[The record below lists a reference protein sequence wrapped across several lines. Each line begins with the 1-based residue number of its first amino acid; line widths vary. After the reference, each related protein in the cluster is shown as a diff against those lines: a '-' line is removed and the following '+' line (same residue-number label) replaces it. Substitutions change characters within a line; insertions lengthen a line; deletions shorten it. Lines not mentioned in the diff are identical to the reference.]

1 MRTNLHKTIGGFKAL
16 CVLFILLLFAPVAA
30 SAADAWEYN
39 NNTKFSGGS
48 GTQNDPYIIETAQ
61 DLASLSYLTSY
72 SLTSSKTFDG
82 IYFLQTADIVLNDD
96 VVKSAS
102 VDAHGRATFS
112 ASALNNLKDWI
123 PIGIY
128 GDGAFSSESPYWF
141 KGHYD
146 GGGHSV
152 SGIYSYRGD
161 LDNTLEKG
169 DGYDNY
175 LGLFG
180 AVKGGSIKHLTVKDC
195 LIRVRNVNARSH
207 AWRYIGAIAGKAEDE
222 VISNCHVENTVICF
236 EDGNIPQQT
245 SVGGVVGYCNITDD
259 YAGNYEMTNCSFEG
273 NINVYNDASKCS
285 PSMGGIC
292 GTIVASANY
301 LNTYANPVISKS
313 IARGVIAY
321 NYNNT
326 KSPTETDVYAGGILG
341 KFVNESKTIGHYTQI
356 SRCTNFVNTDV
367 IATKS
372 NVYAGGL
379 SGYMARCE
387 QCANFGNVVINTLG
401 GEVANVYAGGIG
413 TFVSIDNCANYGTVT
428 LGSEATGNGTTVT
441 GNAYLGTLAVCGLN
455 SDAADTN
462 PCKIINSTNC
472 SDVVC
477 TGVTGTCHTDGV
489 SVFSDASGTRDN
501 VYNFSSTATTYK
513 CVVPWDAKAEYLK
526 YDNLSIL
533 NTNAKN
539 NGATSNIWGQL
550 NAPQSTFYKYI
561 MPIAPSAVPSVQLH
575 ENDNNQLDLIKKNNY
590 KAWLDNKV
598 SVTLVRSMKQGMW
611 NTICLPFSM
620 TADEL
625 KAAFGNDVK
634 LESLNDVTVDASGV
648 LTLNFVAATTLASGK
663 PYLIKPS
670 AVNADSHYVLGT
682 YALSPSITKST
693 SSYAG
698 GEVSMVGCLHKFTL
712 KGDEAGAFDEYF
724 LQADKFYHIVPS
736 NPILSKGFRCY
747 FTLSKSDTPLTL
759 AKIQHAN
766 GSATAIN
773 VVKVGTTA
781 QGNAI
786 YDLQGI
792 QHQRMVKGLYIKGGK
807 KYVVK

>member
-1 MRTNLHKTIGGFKAL
+1 MKTNIDKTISSLKAVCTL
-16 CVLFILLLFAPVAA
+16 LIVLLFAPVSA
-30 SAADAWEYN
+30 SATDAWEYSA
-39 NNTKFSGGS
+39 TKFSGGK
-48 GTQNDPYIIETAQ
+48 GTQSEPYLIKTAQ
-61 DLASLSYLTSY
+61 DLASLTYQTSH
-72 SLTSSKTFDG
+72 SIWKRTDFEG
-82 IYFLQTADIVLNDD
+82 VYFLQTADIVLNDD
-96 VVKSAS
+96 VVKSAQ
-102 VDAHGRATFS
+102 VDAYGRANFS
-112 ASALNNLKDWI
+112 APALNTLKDWI

-128 GDGAFSSESPYWF
+128 GAGTGSDSPYWF
-141 KGHYD
+141 QGHYD
-146 GGGHSV
+146 GGNHSV

-161 LDNTLEKG
+161 LKNTLEVG
-169 DGYDNY
+169 NGYDNY

-180 AVKGGSIKHLTVKDC
+180 AVKGGSIKNLTVKDC
-195 LIRVRNVNARSH
+195 LFRVCNVKAHSY

-236 EDGNIPQQT
+236 EDDNTPQQT
-245 SVGGVVGYCNITDD
+245 SVGGVVGYCNITDSYKAD
-259 YAGNYEMTNCSFEG
+259 YKLTNCSFEG
-273 NINVYNDASKCS
+273 KINVYNDVKKCS

-292 GTIVASANY
+292 GTIVASDSY
-301 LNTYANPVISKS
+301 LNNHKNPVISNS

-326 KSPTETDVYAGGILG
+326 TDAAETDVFMGGILG
-341 KFVNESKTIGHYTQI
+341 KFMNSSSTVGHYAQI
-356 SRCTNFVNTDV
+356 YRCTNFVNTDV

-387 QCANFGNVVINTLG
+387 QSANFGNVVVNTHG

-428 LGSEATGNGTTVT
+428 LGSVDTGYGTTVT

-455 SDAADTN
+455 SDAASTN
-462 PCKIINSTNC
+462 PCHISNSTNC
-472 SDVVC
+472 ANVVC
-477 TGVTGTCHTDGV
+477 EGVTGTCHTDGV
-489 SVFSDASGTRDN
+489 SVFSNASGTGDN
-501 VYNFSSTATTYK
+501 VYNFSATATTYA
-513 CVVPWDAKAEYLK
+513 CVEPWDAKAEFLK

-539 NGATSNIWGQL
+539 NGAASDIWGQL
-550 NAPQSTFYKYI
+550 NAPQSSFYKYI
-561 MPIAPSAVPSVQLH
+561 MPIAPSAVPSVQLD
-575 ENDNNQLDLIKKNNY
+575 ENDDHLLNIIENNNY
-590 KAWLDNKV
+590 DADLDNKV
-598 SVTLVRSMKQGMW
+598 SVTLVRSMKPGMW

-634 LESLNDVTVDASGV
+634 LESFNDVTLDASGV
-648 LTLNFVAATTLASGK
+648 LTLNFAAASTLASGK

-682 YALSPSITKST
+682 YALSPSFTVST

-698 GEVSMVGCLHKFTL
+698 GEVSMVGCMPKITL

-747 FTLSKSDTPLTL
+747 FTLTKTATPPTL

>member
-1 MRTNLHKTIGGFKAL
+1 MKTNIDKTISNLKVVCTL
-16 CVLFILLLFAPVAA
+16 LIVLFLAPVSV
-30 SAADAWEYN
+30 SAADAWEYRA
-39 NNTKFSGGS
+39 TKFSGGT
-48 GTQNDPYIIETAQ
+48 GTQADPYIIKTAQ
-61 DLASLSYLTSY
+61 DLASLTYQTSN
-72 SLTSSKTFDG
+72 SIWSRTDFEG
-82 IYFLQTADIVLNDD
+82 VYFQQTADIVLNDD
-96 VVKSAS
+96 VVKSAQ
-102 VDAHGRATFS
+102 VDAYGRANFS
-112 ASALNNLKDWI
+112 APALNTLKDWI

-128 GDGAFSSESPYWF
+128 GAGTAFLSESPYWF

-146 GGGHSV
+146 GGGYSV
-152 SGIYSYRGD
+152 SGIYCYRGD
-161 LDNTLEKG
+161 LKNTLEAG
-169 DGYDNY
+169 NGYDNY

-195 LIRVRNVNARSH
+195 LLRVCNVKAKSY

-236 EDGNIPQQT
+236 EDDNTPEQT
-245 SVGGVVGYCNITDD
+245 SVGGVVGYCNITDSQK
-259 YAGNYEMTNCSFEG
+259 ANYELTNCSFEG
-273 NINVYNDASKCS
+273 KINVYNDVKECS

-292 GTIVASANY
+292 GTIVASDSY
-301 LNTYANPVISKS
+301 LNNYKNPVISNS

-326 KSPTETDVYAGGILG
+326 TDAAETDVYMGGILG
-341 KFVNESKTIGHYTQI
+341 KFMNSSSTVGHYAQI
-356 SRCTNFVNTDV
+356 YRCTNFVNTDV

-379 SGYMARCE
+379 AGYKARCE
-387 QCANFGNVVINTLG
+387 QSANFGNVVINTYG
-401 GEVANVYAGGIG
+401 GNVANVYAGGIG

-428 LGSEATGNGTTVT
+428 LGSVDTGYDTTVT
-441 GNAYLGTLAVCGLN
+441 GNAYLGALAVCGLN
-455 SDAADTN
+455 SDAASTN

-472 SDVVC
+472 ANVVC
-477 TGVTGTCHTDGV
+477 ADVTGTCHTDGV
-489 SVFSDASGTRDN
+489 SVFSNASGTRDN
-501 VYNFSSTATTYK
+501 VYNFSATATTYA
-513 CVVPWDAKAEYLK
+513 CAVPWDAKAEFLK

-539 NGATSNIWGQL
+539 NGVASDIWGQL
-550 NAPQSTFYKYI
+550 NAPQSAFYKYI
-561 MPIAPSAVPSVQLH
+561 MPIAPSAVPSVQLD
-575 ENDNNQLDLIKKNNY
+575 ENDDNLLNIIENNNY
-590 KAWLDNKV
+590 DADHDNKV
-598 SVTLVRSMKQGMW
+598 SVTLVRSMKPGMW

-634 LESLNDVTVDASGV
+634 LESFNGVTLDASGV
-648 LTLNFVAATTLASGK
+648 LTLNFAAASTLASGK

-682 YALSPSITKST
+682 YALSPSFTVST
-693 SSYAG
+693 SNYAG
-698 GEVSMVGCLHKFTL
+698 GEVSMVGCMPKITL

-747 FTLSKSDTPLTL
+747 FTLTKTATPPTL

>member
-1 MRTNLHKTIGGFKAL
+1 MKTNMDKTINSLKAVCTL
-16 CVLFILLLFAPVAA
+16 LIVLLLAPVSA
-30 SAADAWEYN
+30 SAADAWEYSA
-39 NNTKFSGGS
+39 TKFSGGK
-48 GTQNDPYIIETAQ
+48 GTKDEPYLIKTAQ
-61 DLASLSYLTSY
+61 DLASLTYQTSNSRFSY
-72 SLTSSKTFDG
+72 KDFDG
-82 IYFLQTADIVLNDD
+82 VYFLQTADIVLNDD
-96 VVKSAS
+96 VVESAQ
-102 VDAHGRATFS
+102 VDAYGRANFR
-112 ASALNNLKDWI
+112 APALNTLKDWI

-128 GDGAFSSESPYWF
+128 GAGTLSDSPYWF

-161 LDNTLEKG
+161 LKNTLEVG
-169 DGYDNY
+169 NGYDNY

-180 AVKGGSIKHLTVKDC
+180 AVKGGSIKNLTVKDC
-195 LIRVRNVNARSH
+195 LFRVCNVKAHSH

-236 EDGNIPQQT
+236 EDDNTPQQT
-245 SVGGVVGYCNITDD
+245 SVGGVVGYCNITDSYKAD
-259 YAGNYEMTNCSFEG
+259 YELTNCSFEG
-273 NINVYNDASKCS
+273 KINVYNDVKECS

-292 GTIVASANY
+292 GTIVASDSY
-301 LNTYANPVISKS
+301 LNNQKNPMISNS
-313 IARGVIAY
+313 IARGVIVY

-326 KSPTETDVYAGGILG
+326 TVAAETDVYAGGILG
-341 KFVNESKTIGHYTQI
+341 KFMNSSSTVGHYAQI
-356 SRCTNFVNTDV
+356 YRCTNFVNTDV

-387 QCANFGNVVINTLG
+387 QSANFGNVVVNTHG

-428 LGSEATGNGTTVT
+428 LGSVDTGYGTTVT

-455 SDAADTN
+455 SDAASTN
-462 PCKIINSTNC
+462 PCHISNSTNC
-472 SDVVC
+472 ANVVC
-477 TGVTGTCHTDGV
+477 EGVTGTCHTDGV
-489 SVFSDASGTRDN
+489 SVFSNASGTREN
-501 VYNFSSTATTYK
+501 VYNFSATPTTYAS
-513 CVVPWDAKAEYLK
+513 VVPWDAKAEYLK

-539 NGATSNIWGQL
+539 NGATDNIWGQL

-561 MPIAPSAVPSVQLH
+561 MPIAPSAVPSVQLD
-575 ENDNNQLDLIKKNNY
+575 ENDDNLLNIIENNNY
-590 KAWLDNKV
+590 DADLDNKV
-598 SVTLVRSMKQGMW
+598 SVTLVRSMKPGMW

-634 LESLNDVTVDASGV
+634 LESFNDVTLDASGV
-648 LTLNFVAATTLASGK
+648 LTLNFAAASTLESGK
-663 PYLIKPS
+663 PYLINPS
-670 AVNADSHYVLGT
+670 SVSTDSRYVLGT
-682 YALSPSITKST
+682 YGLNPSFTVST
-693 SSYAG
+693 SNYDG
-698 GEVSMVGCLHKFTL
+698 GEVSMVGCMPMFTL
-712 KGDEAGAFDEYF
+712 KGNEAGAFDEYF

-736 NPILSKGFRCY
+736 NPISSKGFRCY
-747 FTLSKSDTPLTL
+747 FTLTKTATPLTL

-766 GSATAIN
+766 GAATAIN

-781 QGNAI
+781 QGDAI

>member
-30 SAADAWEYN
+30 SAADAWEYKE
-39 NNTKFSGGS
+39 TKFSGGS
-48 GTQNDPYIIETAQ
+48 GTQNDPYIIKTAQ

-128 GDGAFSSESPYWF
+128 GAGAFSSESPYWF

-236 EDGNIPQQT
+236 EDGNTPEQT

-301 LNTYANPVISKS
+301 LNTYGNPVISKS

-356 SRCTNFVNTDV
+356 YRCTNFVNTDV

-387 QCANFGNVVINTLG
+387 QSANFGNVVINTLG

-428 LGSEATGNGTTVT
+428 LGSVDTGYGTTVT
-441 GNAYLGTLAVCGLN
+441 GNAYLGALAVCGLN
-455 SDAADTN
+455 SDAASTN

-472 SDVVC
+472 ANVVC
-477 TGVTGTCHTDGV
+477 AGVTGTCHTDGV
-489 SVFSDASGTRDN
+489 SVFSNASGTRDN
-501 VYNFSSTATTYK
+501 VYNFSATATTYA
-513 CVVPWDAKAEYLK
+513 CVVPWDAKAEFLK

-539 NGATSNIWGQL
+539 NGVASDIWGQL
-550 NAPQSTFYKYI
+550 NAPQSAFYKYI

-575 ENDNNQLDLIKKNNY
+575 EKDDNL
-590 KAWLDNKV
+590 
-598 SVTLVRSMKQGMW
+598 RG
-611 NTICLPFSM
+611 
-620 TADEL
+620 
-625 KAAFGNDVK
+625 
-634 LESLNDVTVDASGV
+634 
-648 LTLNFVAATTLASGK
+648 
-663 PYLIKPS
+663 
-670 AVNADSHYVLGT
+670 H
-682 YALSPSITKST
+682 
-693 SSYAG
+693 
-698 GEVSMVGCLHKFTL
+698 
-712 KGDEAGAFDEYF
+712 
-724 LQADKFYHIVPS
+724 
-736 NPILSKGFRCY
+736 
-747 FTLSKSDTPLTL
+747 
-759 AKIQHAN
+759 
-766 GSATAIN
+766 
-773 VVKVGTTA
+773 
-781 QGNAI
+781 
-786 YDLQGI
+786 
-792 QHQRMVKGLYIKGGK
+792 
-807 KYVVK
+807 

>member
-1 MRTNLHKTIGGFKAL
+1 MKTNMDKTINSLKAVCTL
-16 CVLFILLLFAPVAA
+16 LIVLLLAPVSA
-30 SAADAWEYN
+30 SAADAWEYSA
-39 NNTKFSGGS
+39 TKFSGGT
-48 GTQNDPYIIETAQ
+48 GTQSDPYLIKTAQ
-61 DLASLSYLTSY
+61 DLASLTYQTSNSRLSY
-72 SLTSSKTFDG
+72 KDFDG
-82 IYFLQTADIVLNDD
+82 VYFVQTADIVLNDD
-96 VVKSAS
+96 VVKSAQ
-102 VDAHGRATFS
+102 VDAYGRANFS
-112 ASALNNLKDWI
+112 APAFNTLKDWI

-128 GDGAFSSESPYWF
+128 GAGAGFLSESPYWF

-161 LDNTLEKG
+161 LDNTLEAG
-169 DGYDNY
+169 NGYDNY

-180 AVKGGSIKHLTVKDC
+180 AVKGGSIKNLTVKDC
-195 LIRVRNVNARSH
+195 LFRVCNVKAHSH

-236 EDGNIPQQT
+236 EDDNTPQQT
-245 SVGGVVGYCNITDD
+245 SVGGVVGYCNITDSYNDD
-259 YAGNYEMTNCSFEG
+259 YELTDCSFEG
-273 NINVYNDASKCS
+273 KINVYNDVKECS

-292 GTIVASANY
+292 GTIVASDSY
-301 LNTYANPVISKS
+301 LNNQKNPVISNS
-313 IARGVIAY
+313 IARGVIVY

-326 KSPTETDVYAGGILG
+326 TVPAETDVYAGGILG
-341 KFVNESKTIGHYTQI
+341 KFMNSSSTVGHYAQI
-356 SRCTNFVNTDV
+356 YRCTNFVNTDV

-387 QCANFGNVVINTLG
+387 QSANFGNVVVNTHG

-428 LGSEATGNGTTVT
+428 LGSVDTGYGTTVT

-455 SDAADTN
+455 SDAASTN
-462 PCKIINSTNC
+462 PCHISNSTNC
-472 SDVVC
+472 ANVVC
-477 TGVTGTCHTDGV
+477 EGVTGTCHTDGV
-489 SVFSDASGTRDN
+489 SVFSNASGTREN
-501 VYNFSSTATTYK
+501 VYNFSATHTTYAS
-513 CVVPWDAKAEYLK
+513 VVPWDAKAEYLK

-533 NTNAKN
+533 NTNAKY
-539 NGATSNIWGQL
+539 NGAASDIWGQL

-561 MPIAPSAVPSVQLH
+561 MPIAPSAVPSVQLD
-575 ENDNNQLDLIKKNNY
+575 ENDDNLLNIIENNNY
-590 KAWLDNKV
+590 DADLDNKV
-598 SVTLVRSMKQGMW
+598 SVTLVRSMKSGMW

-620 TADEL
+620 TTDEL

-634 LESLNDVTVDASGV
+634 LESFNDVTVDASGA
-648 LTLNFVAATTLASGK
+648 LTLNFVEATTLASGK

-670 AVNADSHYVLGT
+670 KVNLDSHYVLGT

-693 SSYAG
+693 SIYVG
-698 GEVSMVGCLHKFTL
+698 GKVSMVGCLPKFTL
-712 KGDEAGAFDEYF
+712 KGAEAGYDEYF
-724 LQADKFYHIVPS
+724 LQADKFYHIVPT
-736 NPILSKGFRCY
+736 NPISSKAFRCY
-747 FTLSKSDTPLTL
+747 FILSKSSTPLSL
-759 AKIQHAN
+759 VKIQHAN
-766 GSATAIN
+766 GAATAIN